1 MHGEQCWGIPS
12 VMILTRADVNAV
24 YCVGRNYADHA
35 RELNNPVPRS
45 PLIFTKSRSCIVPFS
60 GDLILPA
67 SLGRCD
73 HELEIAVRIGRA
85 VQGASPEEAL
95 DAVSHIGLALDLT
108 RRDAQSALK
117 GKGHPWDLA
126 KSFPGACP
134 LTPLTPV
141 TDPAD
146 LRDRGLRL
154 TINGEVRQAGRTGQM
169 IFSIAALLSFLSH
182 HIPLVESDLVLT
194 GTPAG
199 VGPLKDGDV
208 LVGWL
213 DDQALGQAVV
223 RR

>member
-1 MHGEQCWGIPS
+1 
-12 VMILTRADVNAV
+12 MILTRADVNAV

-35 RELNNPVPRS
+35 RELNNPVPSS
-45 PLIFTKSRSCIVPFS
+45 PLIFTKSTSCIVPFA
-60 GDLILPA
+60 GELRLPQ

-73 HELEIAVRIGRA
+73 HELEIAVRIGESL
-85 VQGASPEEAL
+85 QDASPEAAL
-95 DAVSHIGLALDLT
+95 GAVSHIGLALDLT
-108 RRDAQSALK
+108 RRDAQSILK

-141 TDPAD
+141 SDPAT

-154 TINGEVRQAGRTGQM
+154 TINDEVRQVGRTGQM
-169 IFSIAALLSFLSH
+169 IFSIATLLSFLSH

-199 VGPLKDGDV
+199 VGPLQDGDV

-213 DDQALGQAVV
+213 DGEALGRAVV